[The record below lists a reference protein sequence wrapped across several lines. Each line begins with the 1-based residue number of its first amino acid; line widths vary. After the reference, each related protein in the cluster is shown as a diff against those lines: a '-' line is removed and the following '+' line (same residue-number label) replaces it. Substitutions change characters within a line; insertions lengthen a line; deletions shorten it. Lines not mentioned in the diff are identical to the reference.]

1 MNEIEIH
8 SFSMS
13 SREGR
18 LERIPSR
25 SHQKREDEAMHLLF
39 FCFSRHPHDSI
50 QEIRPL

>member
-39 FCFSRHPHDSI
+39 FVLVVILMI
-50 QEIRPL
+50 QFRK